1 MRFDITDLRLFIQVA
16 EAGSITAGAERSNIA
31 LSAAS
36 ARISGMEA
44 ELGVPLLE
52 RQRIGV
58 RVTEAGHALLHHART
73 IDRQFARMKGELDEF
88 AFGLKGHVRLFSN
101 TNAETG
107 MLPDILAA
115 FLLDHPAVN
124 IDLQEHLSEEIIQA
138 LLEGIADIG
147 VLATG
152 TIPEGLESFSIG
164 SDRLVLICTPSHALA
179 GRGSIEFSEVLD
191 QDFIGLHEEAA
202 MQAFLAETAAHLGR
216 RMRFRMR
223 LRGFDGVCR
232 MVERGIGVAIVPLSS
247 ADFFRRILRLAVVPL
262 ADSWA
267 ERHLKICCK
276 DAAELPPQGRKLVQ
290 FLALRATTGTQ
301 PTH

>member
-16 EAGSITAGAERSNIA
+16 EAGSITAGAERSHIA

-36 ARISGMEA
+36 VRIAGMEA
-44 ELGVPLLE
+44 QLGVPLLE

-88 AFGLKGHVRLFSN
+88 AFGLKGHVRLFTN

-107 MLPDILAA
+107 ILPDILAA

-124 IDLQEHLSEEIIQA
+124 IDLQERLSEEIIQA

-152 TIPEGLESFSIG
+152 SIPEGLQSFSIG
-164 SDRLVLICTPSHALA
+164 SDRLVLICKRSHSLSE
-179 GRGSIEFSEVLD
+179 RSSVEFSEVLD
-191 QDFIGLHEEAA
+191 EDFIGLAEGAA
-202 MQAFLAETAAHLGR
+202 MQAFLAEAAAHLGR

-232 MVERGIGVAIVPLSS
+232 MVESGVGVAIVPLSS
-247 ADFFRRILRLAVVPL
+247 ADFFRRFLRLAVVPL

-267 ERHLKICCK
+267 ERHLTVCVR
-276 DAAELPPQGRKLVQ
+276 DSTELPPQGRKLIQ
-290 FLALRATTGTQ
+290 FLTAQSTKGD
-301 PTH
+301 